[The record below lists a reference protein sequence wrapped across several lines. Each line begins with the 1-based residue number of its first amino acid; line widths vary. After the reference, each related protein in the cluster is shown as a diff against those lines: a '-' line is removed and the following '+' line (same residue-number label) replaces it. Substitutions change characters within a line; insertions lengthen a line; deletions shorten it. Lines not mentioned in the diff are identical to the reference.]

1 MSENAGNPFWDFSL
15 KLYVRE
21 GVAAACLE
29 MQDRLNL
36 DVNLL
41 LFCCWAG
48 SQGRTLSGAEIDS
61 LIAATRDWLDQV
73 IRPLRGARR
82 WLKEVPHTLPG
93 AADLRSD
100 IKASELAAEAIQQ
113 GILHRALPV
122 SAGAPSSSAV
132 AANLRAYLAA
142 EGCRPGAR
150 DMDALTTLLRGGAPG
165 LDPRQARRLLS
176 G

>member
-29 MQDRLNL
+29 MQDRMEV

-48 SQGRTLSGAEIDS
+48 SQGRALSGAEIDS
-61 LIAATRDWLDQV
+61 LIATTRDWRDQV

-82 WLKEVPHTLPG
+82 WLKEATLPG
-93 AADLRSD
+93 AADLRGD

-113 GILHRALPV
+113 DILHRALPV

-142 EGCRPGAR
+142 EGCRPGDR
-150 DMDALTTLLRGGAPG
+150 DMDALTTLLCAAAPG
-165 LDPRQARRLLS
+165 LDPCQARRLLS